1 MFFLYYKKNNN
12 NLLFSQLE
20 DNGFSK
26 VQNYIPVYSEFFE
39 LSKNN
44 YNLINLNSKYSI
56 TKIEDT
62 HESNFFLINV
72 ENEKKESLNKISF
85 LNFHHY

>member
-1 MFFLYYKKNNN
+1 MFSLYYKKNNN

-39 LSKNN
+39 LSKIFFPTA
-44 YNLINLNSKYSI
+44 YGYTKNLYIAKDSDSYW
-56 TKIEDT
+56 DY
-62 HESNFFLINV
+62 H
-72 ENEKKESLNKISF
+72 NEARGGKESIDCR
-85 LNFHHY
+85 YCWGAII